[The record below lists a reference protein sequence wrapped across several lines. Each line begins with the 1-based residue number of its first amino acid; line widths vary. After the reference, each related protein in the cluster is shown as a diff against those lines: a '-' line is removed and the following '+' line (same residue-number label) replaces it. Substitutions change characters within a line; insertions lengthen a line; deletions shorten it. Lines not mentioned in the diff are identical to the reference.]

1 MIGNA
6 QAISQWLWL
15 QDREKLFE
23 IKEHK
28 AKRTNTQNS
37 YLWALVNQMANK
49 LNKTKEEIYIQ
60 MIRDYGQS
68 EIVSMLSSIEPNGYF
83 KYYEEIGTGIV
94 NEKEFTHYR
103 IYKGSSEYNTLEMAH
118 LLDGVIQ
125 ECEQLGIPTLTME
138 QIQQMRLI

>member
-28 AKRTNTQNS
+28 PKRTNTQNS

-49 LNKTKEEIYIQ
+49 LNKTKEDVYIQ
-60 MIRDYGQS
+60 MIKDYGQS
-68 EIVSMLSSIEPNGYF
+68 EVISMVSSIEPNGYF
-83 KYYEEIGTGIV
+83 KYYEAIGTGIV
-94 NEKEFTHYR
+94 NDKEFTHYR
-103 IYKGSSEYNTLEMAH
+103 IYKGSSEYNTLEMAY

-138 QIQQMRLI
+138 QIQQMRLV